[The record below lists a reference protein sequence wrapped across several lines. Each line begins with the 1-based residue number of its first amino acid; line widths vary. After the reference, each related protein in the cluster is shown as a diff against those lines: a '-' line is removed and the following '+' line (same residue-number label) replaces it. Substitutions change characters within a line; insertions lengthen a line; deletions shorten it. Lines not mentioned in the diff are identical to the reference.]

1 MAKKLIRVKPA
12 KWLEDDMYI
21 NYSKELNFAFIGP
34 EEETNDKG
42 FRVRTQVSKF
52 VGCREILCKDYRA
65 YAHDFSRESSQTRDG
80 YKTDMETLRLLI
92 AVMNTYLTEEESKK
106 RVFAGKRALN
116 LLEEYAGF
124 ETQSVITT
132 VKHTNSRYPRCW
144 LLTGA
149 NEWVSTPQLLSFATL
164 VLRSSYHLEGGLNS
178 DSLEELITQF
188 KGFKLRDNEGVISD
202 SVADNDLGRLRK
214 ISQHILRVLD
224 IREKLFYQDIKKA
237 YDPNSRFTD
246 YGYGGIQALFDMATG
261 QMELNKKFKNLV
273 IKYKPESESEKNR
286 ELCK

>member
-149 NEWVSTPQLLSFATL
+149 NEWASTPQLLSFATL

-178 DSLEELITQF
+178 DSLEELIAQF
-188 KGFKLRDNEGVISD
+188 KGFKLHDNDGVPAD
-202 SVADNDLGRLRK
+202 SSADNDLGRLYK
-214 ISQHILRVLD
+214 ISKHILRVLNVRKNCFTKISKMHMTRTVD
-224 IREKLFYQDIKKA
+224 LLTTGTA
-237 YDPNSRFTD
+237 ASRHCLTWPL
-246 YGYGGIQALFDMATG
+246 GSRILTKSSKTWLSNTN
-261 QMELNKKFKNLV
+261 LNPYPK
-273 IKYKPESESEKNR
+273 KNR